1 MFHNTLK
8 VAHPICIYRLLV
20 PVSYLN
26 LVNNLSSDHH
36 FQHFI
41 IVHHT
46 LAGLRFIDQVPDG
59 LLVDGQEIVVLL
71 CKVYHHIGL
80 MVITEY
86 KTGFKSQLE
95 KLMARQTEIFLS
107 LSEIAFEWCKVL
119 AKLAHNVVKL
129 HLISI

>member
-1 MFHNTLK
+1 
-8 VAHPICIYRLLV
+8 
-20 PVSYLN
+20 
-26 LVNNLSSDHH
+26 
-36 FQHFI
+36 
-41 IVHHT
+41 
-46 LAGLRFIDQVPDG
+46 
-59 LLVDGQEIVVLL
+59 
-71 CKVYHHIGL
+71 